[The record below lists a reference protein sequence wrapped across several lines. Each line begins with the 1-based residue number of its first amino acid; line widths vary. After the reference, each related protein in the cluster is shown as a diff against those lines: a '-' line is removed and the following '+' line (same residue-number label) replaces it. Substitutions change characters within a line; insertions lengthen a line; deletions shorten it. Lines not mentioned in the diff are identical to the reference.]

1 MNDAIS
7 PCLAPR
13 RSEYG
18 KAGFTHERR
27 QKGRRATARL
37 HAVQREN
44 QNCWVNCECVDN
56 ASDLPIDL
64 AENVFEARLNFG
76 QTIQVRLLQER
87 MLRLNGLPETMT
99 YFVSFGESDD
109 RDFRLPFAQ
118 QTCRQFA
125 PSLNPNQRIHCQ
137 PLQILK
143 VIGPSDV
150 DLPVSVKQGGFCHIS

>member
-44 QNCWVNCECVDN
+44 QNCWVNCEGGDN

-64 AENVFEARLNFG
+64 AENLFEARLNFG
-76 QTIQVRLLQER
+76 QTIQVRLPKER
-87 MLRLNGLPETMT
+87 MVKLNGLPETMT
-99 YFVSFGESDD
+99 NFVSFGKGYD
-109 RDFRLPFAQ
+109 RDFWLPFAQ

-125 PSLNPNQRIHCQ
+125 PSLNASQRIQCQ

-143 VIGPSDV
+143 VIGPRDV
-150 DLPVSVKQGGFCHIS
+150 DLPVSVNQGGFCHLS